1 MVKKEDTNKKIL
13 KNEIEVL
20 NIRGYHLT
28 ADTNNWIL
36 NDKYYFSSLS
46 EALKSMVRD
55 MTKAKL
61 KRNKKPIDD
70 VNKLID
76 IIEKNHKALMGK
88 L

>member
-1 MVKKEDTNKKIL
+1 MVKKEDTIEKIR

-28 ADTNNWIL
+28 ADTHNWIL

-55 MTKAKL
+55 MTKTKL

>member
-70 VNKLID
+70 VNTLID

>member
-1 MVKKEDTNKKIL
+1 
-13 KNEIEVL
+13 
-20 NIRGYHLT
+20 
-28 ADTNNWIL
+28 
-36 NDKYYFSSLS
+36 
-46 EALKSMVRD
+46 MVRD